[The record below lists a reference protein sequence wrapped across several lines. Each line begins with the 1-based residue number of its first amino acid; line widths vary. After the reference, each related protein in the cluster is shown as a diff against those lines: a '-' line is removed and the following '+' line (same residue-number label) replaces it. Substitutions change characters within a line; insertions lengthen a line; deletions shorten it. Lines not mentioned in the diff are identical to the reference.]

1 MIDIYL
7 SVPYTK
13 ISEVQSTTYL
23 QVVFWLIFFVLYG
36 KNKENQEE
44 RKSEKFHEN
53 P

>member
-36 KNKENQEE
+36 KNKENQEG